1 MSHGDGQ
8 VLQFQQRLGHALGQE
23 NRADNGQNQPDE
35 AADDDEPLDD
45 VDTLP
50 HGRNGLAD
58 DDVRPVLDAV
68 DEVEMLEI
76 GHILI
81 ELDLAQYL
89 FFRLFAIEQIPEFGN
104 MQGQAEGRL
113 VSSRFI
119 FLPLDDDF
127 FIFHILFHRQ
137 MDPPAWPGR
146 IDQFPLID
154 DEHIQG
160 ILLAQVVQR
169 TFI

>member
-1 MSHGDGQ
+1 
-8 VLQFQQRLGHALGQE
+8 
-23 NRADNGQNQPDE
+23 
-35 AADDDEPLDD
+35 
-45 VDTLP
+45 
-50 HGRNGLAD
+50 
-58 DDVRPVLDAV
+58 
-68 DEVEMLEI
+68 
-76 GHILI
+76 
-81 ELDLAQYL
+81 
-89 FFRLFAIEQIPEFGN
+89 

-127 FIFHILFHRQ
+127 FIFHILFHGQ
-137 MDPPAWPGR
+137 VDFPTWPGR
-146 IDQFPLID
+146 IDQLALID